1 MAPAELLEAFVLG
14 NAAIL
19 GNVCLLPLYPGL
31 VALLASRVG
40 DGTRRDRPA
49 PWLGAVVL
57 AGVLSTMVAFAAVL
71 AVVDRAF
78 ADILPWVLPVAF
90 GLVAALG
97 MLMIL
102 DRNPL
107 ARIGTGQAPLLRSP
121 AASAFVYG
129 AALAPMTLPC
139 TGPVILSAFVL
150 GGVAGTGAAIEGV
163 TYFVVFGLGFGWPL
177 VLLPL
182 LTGGVQR
189 RFTALL
195 TRHHR
200 TIEVVSGVLLIGVAA
215 LGVWVDF
222 LGA

>member
-1 MAPAELLEAFVLG
+1 MGEYLEAFVLG

-31 VALLASRVG
+31 VALLASRSMG
-40 DGTRRDRPA
+40 DGADERPA
-49 PWLGAVVL
+49 RWLGAVVL
-57 AGVLSTMVAFAAVL
+57 AGVLTTMTGVAAVL
-71 AVVDRAF
+71 SLVNRAF
-78 ADILPWVLPVAF
+78 ADVLPFVLPVAF
-90 GLVAALG
+90 GLVAVLG
-97 MLMIL
+97 VLMIL

-107 ARIGTGQAPLLRSP
+107 QRIGTSQAPVLRSP
-121 AASAFVYG
+121 AASAFLYG

-150 GGVAGTGAAIEGV
+150 GGLGGAGELAEGIA
-163 TYFVVFGLGFGWPL
+163 YFVAFGLGFGWPL

-189 RFTALL
+189 RFTRFL

-200 TIEVVSGVLLIGVAA
+200 AVNVASGVLLIGVAA
-215 LGVWVDF
+215 VGVWVDF
-222 LGA
+222 LA